1 MAGIYGVFLK
11 DLNPKK
17 GIDLLGAN
25 LIRNEYIDDHG
36 IIGRAVIDK
45 LPQDRFLETRNQVS
59 ICFEGVN
66 LSDHITQ
73 SNHFFEA
80 YTERGISFIDDLK
93 GTFSGFVYDAKIRKI
108 FIFND
113 HLSTKNIFYY
123 YDREKGFIFSSGL
136 NPLASLL
143 REQNISYSL
152 DEDAVYMMSL
162 YGFLL
167 EDHTYVQEIKKLPY
181 SSLISF
187 DIKENVMDIKK
198 RFSYSNQVSNRPY
211 SEALDQINSLFE
223 YAVAKDWNKDLEYS
237 DKHLTMLSGGMDA
250 RTNLII
256 AKDLGFEDISS
267 FTFGHSNSKD
277 VQYAAR
283 IAMSE
288 GTDHFQR
295 FLNSPA
301 YLTDKIMENY
311 VIPNDGMMMFHT
323 SAHSS
328 STIRKLNLDP
338 YPVLHTGQ
346 IGDTLFGAF
355 VKNNYDFYENRAL
368 LGYTGFIADSS
379 LLDKIQT
386 LPEILDKY
394 QELGIELFTLEQRQ
408 INATLVGDRS
418 LNTLIDCVTPFFN
431 LDLISLCLSIP
442 DKYKRNQVIYFDWLQ
457 KYHPRALSYHWEN
470 IQMKPNNKYKII
482 YGKLYKKYFNGAK
495 KYFGLNYDSM
505 NPYNTWLKNDPSIIQ
520 TLDAI
525 FEKEIKRAYISEEM
539 KRDLKSIYA
548 HNIFEFRNKFAV
560 ITALLSM
567 KLYFKHVE

>member
-11 DLNPKK
+11 ELNPKK
-17 GIDLLGAN
+17 GVELLGNN

-36 IIGRAVIDK
+36 IIGRAVLNK
-45 LPQDRFLETRNQVS
+45 LSQDRFLETKNQVS

-66 LSDHITQ
+66 LSDHITDPK
-73 SNHFFEA
+73 HFFEA
-80 YTERGISFIDDLK
+80 YAERGISFIDDLK
-93 GTFSGFVYDAKIRKI
+93 GTFSGFVYDAEIKKIYV
-108 FIFND
+108 FND
-113 HLSTKNIFYY
+113 HLSTKNIYYY
-123 YDREKGFIFSSGL
+123 YDKGKGFIFSSGL

-152 DEDAVYMMSL
+152 NEDAVYMMAL

-167 EDHTYVQEIKKLPY
+167 EDHTYVKEIKKLPY
-181 SSLISF
+181 SSLLSF
-187 DIKENVMDIKK
+187 DIEENVVDIEK
-198 RFSYSNQVSNRPY
+198 RFSYSSETSNMPY
-211 SEALDQINSLFE
+211 SKALDQVNSIFE

-237 DKHLTMLSGGMDA
+237 NKHLTMLSGGMDA

-256 AKDLGFEDISS
+256 AKDLGFEDVSS
-267 FTFGHSNSKD
+267 FTFGHSSSKD
-277 VQYAAR
+277 VQYAAK
-283 IAMSE
+283 IALGE

-311 VIPNDGMMMFHT
+311 VVPNDGMMMFHT
-323 SAHSS
+323 SAHAS
-328 STIRKLNLDP
+328 STVRKLNLDP
-338 YPVLHTGQ
+338 FPVLHTGQ
-346 IGDTLFGAF
+346 IGDVLFGSS
-355 VKNNYDFYENRAL
+355 VKENFDFHKNRAS

-379 LLDKIQT
+379 LLDKIQS

-418 LNTLIDCVTPFFN
+418 LNTLIDCITPFFN

-442 DKYKRNQVIYFDWLQ
+442 DKYKRNQVLYFDWLK
-457 KYHPRALSYHWEN
+457 KYHPRALSYPWEN
-470 IQMKPNNKYKII
+470 IQLKPNNKYKII

-505 NPYNTWLKNDPSIIQ
+505 NPYNTWLRNDPSIIQ

-525 FEKEIKRAYISEEM
+525 FEKEIQRTYISADM
-539 KRDLKSIYA
+539 KKDLKSIYA

-567 KLYFKHVE
+567 KLYFEHVE

>member
-223 YAVAKDWNKDLEYS
+223 YAVAKD
-237 DKHLTMLSGGMDA
+237 
-250 RTNLII
+250 
-256 AKDLGFEDISS
+256 
-267 FTFGHSNSKD
+267 
-277 VQYAAR
+277 
-283 IAMSE
+283 
-288 GTDHFQR
+288 
-295 FLNSPA
+295 
-301 YLTDKIMENY
+301 
-311 VIPNDGMMMFHT
+311 
-323 SAHSS
+323 
-328 STIRKLNLDP
+328 
-338 YPVLHTGQ
+338 
-346 IGDTLFGAF
+346 
-355 VKNNYDFYENRAL
+355 
-368 LGYTGFIADSS
+368 
-379 LLDKIQT
+379 
-386 LPEILDKY
+386 
-394 QELGIELFTLEQRQ
+394 
-408 INATLVGDRS
+408 
-418 LNTLIDCVTPFFN
+418 
-431 LDLISLCLSIP
+431 
-442 DKYKRNQVIYFDWLQ
+442 
-457 KYHPRALSYHWEN
+457 
-470 IQMKPNNKYKII
+470 
-482 YGKLYKKYFNGAK
+482 
-495 KYFGLNYDSM
+495 
-505 NPYNTWLKNDPSIIQ
+505 
-520 TLDAI
+520 
-525 FEKEIKRAYISEEM
+525 
-539 KRDLKSIYA
+539 
-548 HNIFEFRNKFAV
+548 
-560 ITALLSM
+560 
-567 KLYFKHVE
+567 